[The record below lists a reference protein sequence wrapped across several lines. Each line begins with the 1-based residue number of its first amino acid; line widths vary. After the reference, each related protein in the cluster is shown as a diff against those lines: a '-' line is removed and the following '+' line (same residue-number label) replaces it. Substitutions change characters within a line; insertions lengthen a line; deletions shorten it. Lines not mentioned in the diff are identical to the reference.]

1 MITFILNLYVSRKI
15 QFKNIIEFVLMLT
28 ERKTTIRL
36 VGDLNLYHEIKS
48 EIHKH
53 GFSCE
58 KSDFMLRTVKKTY
71 TDDHFHEYVHDEN
84 NHDGE
89 LVIYIGANDKA
100 AEAKYAEANDFDD
113 NEISKIYGYP
123 TCCAAAYQ
131 DIVQDA
137 SWVNVFFNAPQ
148 GLYYP
153 YQANKVANLIPPY
166 LSLHKD
172 YFPCGIDCK
181 QSIEDCKEA
190 EAALKEVGL
199 DYLLDKIIDHLT
211 GLCLI
216 FDKNLYFFWDYTLTI
231 NGYIILDKGWH
242 TPISP
247 NSGKPKRV
255 IRIEVNDQHV
265 IIHSKKKQIHSFY
278 NSDNENYFVIF
289 QNEKK

>member
-28 ERKTTIRL
+28 ERKSTIRL
-36 VGDLNLYHEIKS
+36 VGNLNLYHEIKS
-48 EIHKH
+48 EIYKY

-71 TDDHFHEYVHDEN
+71 TDDHFHEYVHNEK

-89 LVIYIGANDKA
+89 LVIYIGANDRPA
-100 AEAKYAEANDFDD
+100 NAKYAEANDFDD

-131 DIVQDA
+131 EIVQDA
-137 SWVNVFFNAPQ
+137 SWINVFFKAQQ

-153 YQANKVANLIPPY
+153 YQANKIAYLIPPY

-172 YFPCGIDCK
+172 YFPCGIGCK
-181 QSIEDCKEA
+181 QSIESCEEA
-190 EAALKEVGL
+190 EKALKELGL
-199 DYLLDKIIDHLT
+199 DFLLDKTIAHLS

-216 FDKNLYFFWDYTLTI
+216 FDKNLYFFWDYTLTTI
-231 NGYIILDKGWH
+231 GYSILNNGWH
-242 TPISP
+242 MPISS
-247 NSGKPKRV
+247 NSQNPKRV
-255 IRIEVNDQHV
+255 LRIEVNDQLV
-265 IIHSKKKQIHSFY
+265 IIYSEENQIDSFY

-289 QNEKK
+289 QNENR